1 MKKWNNGRTDG
12 QTDRRTDGQT
22 DRWTDGQ
29 TDRRTDGQTDS
40 RQSDRWTVDR
50 LTIWCIHRQFC
61 FGKKRKSL
69 GTSPSQTLT
78 YQVSAGSIDVYRYVV
93 GDEGG
98 EVLPVALEAV
108 AVADVPGYQLAP
120 VCRNAYK

>member
-1 MKKWNNGRTDG
+1 
-12 QTDRRTDGQT
+12 
-22 DRWTDGQ
+22 
-29 TDRRTDGQTDS
+29 
-40 RQSDRWTVDR
+40 VY
-50 LTIWCIHRQFC
+50 
-61 FGKKRKSL
+61 
-69 GTSPSQTLT
+69 SQTVLFWKKEKKFRDFSFVDLT